1 MDNQSFSIS
10 PAPRILFGENR
21 ADNLGRQIAEL
32 AGPDAA
38 ILIVADP
45 GIPEIAERIV
55 KGLKG
60 SGARIAR
67 YDDIRSDPMS
77 RQVDG
82 AAEAARRHGAACVI
96 GVGGGSALDTAKF
109 AAAIAPAKES
119 AEHYALAINPLPAQ
133 SLLKICLPTT
143 AGTGSETTRV
153 SVFSTREGIKVWA
166 WGETL
171 RADLAVL
178 DPTLTVGL
186 PSALT
191 AATGVD
197 ALVHAI
203 EACTIRRSNPMNDGV
218 CYHAIRLVMRHLK
231 QAVEQPDDLKA
242 RGGMQIA
249 AALAGIGIDNAGT
262 GIGHAIGH
270 ALGTVARV
278 HHGRAVGLALRSALA
293 WNAEEA
299 PARHAAVAAAMGVP
313 TLARRTSAVAGELG
327 EAYDRFVREVGLE
340 ISLKQD
346 GLGIQD
352 VDRVVETTMAPENKP
367 MRDANCREPTVEDLR
382 RICSDML
389 TAA

>member
-1 MDNQSFSIS
+1 MDNPPFSIS
-10 PAPRILFGENR
+10 PAPRIVFGENK
-21 ADNLGRQIAEL
+21 ADDFGGLVAEL

-38 ILIVADP
+38 LLIVADP
-45 GIPEIAERIV
+45 GIPDIAQRIV

-60 SGARIAR
+60 SGAQVAL

-82 AAEAARRHGAACVI
+82 AAEAARRHGATCVI

-109 AAAIAPAKES
+109 AAAIAPGQNP
-119 AEHYALAINPLPAQ
+119 AEHYALAANPLPKRP
-133 SLLKICLPTT
+133 LIKICIPTT

-166 WGETL
+166 WGDTL
-171 RADLAVL
+171 RADLALL

-186 PSALT
+186 PPGLT

-203 EACTIRRSNPMNDGV
+203 EACTIKRANPLNDAV
-218 CYHAIRLVMRHLK
+218 CYHAIRLVVRYLK
-231 QAVEQPDDLKA
+231 QAVEQPGDLKA
-242 RGGMQIA
+242 RAALQIA
-249 AALAGIGIDNAGT
+249 AAAAGIGIDNSGT

-278 HHGRAVGLALRSALA
+278 HHGRAVGLALRCALA

-299 PARHAAVAAAMGVP
+299 PARHAAVSAAMGIS
-313 TLARRTSAVAGELG
+313 TAGRRTSAVAAELG
-327 EAYDRFVREVGLE
+327 EAYDRFVRDVGLE

-346 GLGIQD
+346 GLAAQD
-352 VDRVVETTMAPENKP
+352 LDRLVETTLAPENKP
-367 MRDANCREPTVEDLR
+367 MRDANCRTPTPADLR
-382 RICSDML
+382 RICHDIL